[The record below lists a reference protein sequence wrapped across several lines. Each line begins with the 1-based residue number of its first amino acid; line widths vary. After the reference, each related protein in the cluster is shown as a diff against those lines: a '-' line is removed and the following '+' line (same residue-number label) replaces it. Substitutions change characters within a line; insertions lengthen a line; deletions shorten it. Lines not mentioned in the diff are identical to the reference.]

1 MAASIKGKRFVQSAL
16 KFVLA
21 GIALVIVV
29 GLGAIFYSLYE
40 SGQETKEPAVV
51 QPQAGQQQA
60 NAQEKPPAD
69 PASAQCRV
77 SDPGNGYVSGKYIY
91 RLSNQVFPPSPSL
104 EKEIH
109 DRYGN
114 NAELAGWA
122 DLKAMLVS
130 EDDIRKFIQ
139 DTDIQLQST
148 NYNCDN
154 ILVSRSGSETVQG
167 LHYHLARHDGRVPPD
182 WSVLD
187 SVGSND
193 INLGRWNHSGQALL
207 RMSQAQ

>member
-1 MAASIKGKRFVQSAL
+1 M
-16 KFVLA
+16 
-21 GIALVIVV
+21 ALVLIVAF
-29 GLGAIFYSLYE
+29 GAIFYFLYG
-40 SGQETKEPAVV
+40 SGPEARKPAVV
-51 QPQAGQQQA
+51 QAQVGQQQE
-60 NAQEKPPAD
+60 NVELKSTAD
-69 PASAQCRV
+69 PASPQCPV
-77 SDPGNGYVSGKYIY
+77 STPSTGYISGDYIY
-91 RLSNQVFPPSPSL
+91 RLSKEVFPPSASL
-104 EKEIH
+104 AKEIH

-114 NAELAGWA
+114 NAELADWG

-139 DTDIQLQST
+139 VTGIRLQST

-167 LHYHLARHDGRVPPD
+167 LHYHLARHDGKVPPD

-187 SVGSND
+187 SIGSND

-207 RMSQAQ
+207 RMPQSQ

>member
-1 MAASIKGKRFVQSAL
+1 MNASDCERPAAG
-16 KFVLA
+16 
-21 GIALVIVV
+21 
-29 GLGAIFYSLYE
+29 
-40 SGQETKEPAVV
+40 P
-51 QPQAGQQQA
+51 
-60 NAQEKPPAD
+60 NAAD

-77 SDPGNGYVSGKYIY
+77 SDPGNGYVSGKYVY

-109 DRYGN
+109 DRYGK
-114 NAELAGWA
+114 NAELADWA

-130 EDDIRKFIQ
+130 EDDIHKFIQ

-207 RMSQAQ
+207 RMPQAQ